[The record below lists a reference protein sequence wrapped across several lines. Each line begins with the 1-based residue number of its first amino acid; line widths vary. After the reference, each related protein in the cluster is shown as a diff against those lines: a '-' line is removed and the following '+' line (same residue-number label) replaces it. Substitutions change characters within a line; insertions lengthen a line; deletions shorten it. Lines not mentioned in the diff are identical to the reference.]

1 MNDSPFAASPRE
13 VPSEITDAVG
23 SNYRQV
29 RRAIDAAAQKAGRDP
44 DEIKIV
50 AVSKTFGLDHVRAA
64 AAAGLTHLAE
74 NRVQEAQQKIPDA
87 PDALIW
93 HMVGHVQRNKARLV
107 RGLFDTVQSVDSLRL
122 AKAID
127 RYSEKGY
134 PVLLQVNLTG
144 NPDQHGLAPDDL
156 VATAKTTHAET
167 SLKLDGLMTIAPFV
181 DDDAVIRQ
189 SFILLRSLL
198 VDVREA
204 VPDHPWS
211 HLSMGM
217 TNDFEIA
224 VEEGATLVRI
234 GRAIFGDRR

>member
-1 MNDSPFAASPRE
+1 MNDSPFAPSPLE
-13 VPSEITDAVG
+13 VPPEITDAVG

-29 RRAIDAAAQKAGRDP
+29 RRAVDAAAEKAGRDP
-44 DEIKIV
+44 GEITIV
-50 AVSKTFGLDHVRAA
+50 AVSKTFGLDHVQAA

-107 RGLFDTVQSVDSLRL
+107 PGLFDTVQSVDSLRL

-156 VATAKTTHAET
+156 VATAKATHAET

-189 SFILLRSLL
+189 SFKLLRSLL
-198 VDVREA
+198 LDVREA
-204 VPDHPWS
+204 APDHPWS

>member
-1 MNDSPFAASPRE
+1 MNDSPFAASPRD
-13 VPSEITDAVG
+13 VPPEITDAVG

-29 RRAIDAAAQKAGRDP
+29 RRAVDAAAEKAGRDP
-44 DEIKIV
+44 DEITIV

-64 AAAGLTHLAE
+64 AAAGVSHLAE

-87 PDALIW
+87 PNALIW
-93 HMVGHVQRNKARLV
+93 HMVGHVQRNKARHV
-107 RGLFDTVQSVDSLRL
+107 PGLFDTVQSVDSLRL

-134 PVLLQVNLTG
+134 PILLQLNLTG
-144 NPDQHGLAPDDL
+144 NPDQQGLAPDDL
-156 VATAKTTHAET
+156 VATAKATHAET
-167 SLKLDGLMTIAPFV
+167 SLELDGLMTIAPFV

-189 SFILLRSLL
+189 SFKLLRSLL
-198 VDVREA
+198 LDVREA